1 MPTRLNTCK
10 RRYDVHRQVATH
22 HHIIPRGMQHG
33 VITTAYIN
41 NDIAG
46 VGYDPLMTIVGE
58 PSHAAA
64 HSVAGYS
71 ARCKS
76 NSQLSL
82 TGLIVNLIRTVYHL
96 GNS

>member
-1 MPTRLNTCK
+1 
-10 RRYDVHRQVATH
+10 
-22 HHIIPRGMQHG
+22 MQHG

-41 NDIAG
+41 NDIVG
-46 VGYDPLMTIVGE
+46 VGYDPLMYIVGE

-71 ARCKS
+71 ARCKR
-76 NSQLSL
+76 NSQLSV
-82 TGLIVNLIRTVYHL
+82 TRLIVKLIRTEIRL